1 MATATAAQA
10 TATGN
15 RWREEV
21 RIYARPHLGRTT
33 LSFLTS
39 VVPYLALLAAMYA
52 LVDVSVL
59 LALPLAPLAGGFLL
73 RTFILFHDCTH
84 GSLFESKRSNRIA
97 GTLLGLLLFMPFESW
112 RHSHAVHHATA
123 GDLGRRGQGDVAML
137 TVAEYQ
143 ARSPFARLRY
153 RLYRNPIVM
162 FGLGPILSFFIGPR
176 LVPSGTRPRIRRAI
190 LITNVVL
197 AVVVAAACLIL
208 GWWQFLVVQL
218 TAAWFAGSAGIF
230 LFYVQHQYEDAYW
243 ESGDE
248 WDFQD
253 AAIRGS
259 SFLDLPAVLRFFSG
273 SIGYHHVHHLSARV
287 PNYNLRRAHENIA
300 LFRDVPVL
308 TLREALRTPRLKLWD
323 ERRRQMVGFAAAR
336 G

>member
-1 MATATAAQA
+1 V
-10 TATGN
+10 
-15 RWREEV
+15 W
-21 RIYARPHLGRTT
+21 
-33 LSFLTS
+33 
-39 VVPYLALLAAMYA
+39 
-52 LVDVSVL
+52 
-59 LALPLAPLAGGFLL
+59 LP
-73 RTFILFHDCTH
+73 
-84 GSLFESKRSNRIA
+84 
-97 GTLLGLLLFMPFESW
+97 
-112 RHSHAVHHATA
+112 
-123 GDLGRRGQGDVAML
+123 
-137 TVAEYQ
+137 
-143 ARSPFARLRY
+143 
-153 RLYRNPIVM
+153 
-162 FGLGPILSFFIGPR
+162 
-176 LVPSGTRPRIRRAI
+176 
-190 LITNVVL
+190 
-197 AVVVAAACLIL
+197 
-208 GWWQFLVVQL
+208 
-218 TAAWFAGSAGIF
+218 AAWLAGSAGIF